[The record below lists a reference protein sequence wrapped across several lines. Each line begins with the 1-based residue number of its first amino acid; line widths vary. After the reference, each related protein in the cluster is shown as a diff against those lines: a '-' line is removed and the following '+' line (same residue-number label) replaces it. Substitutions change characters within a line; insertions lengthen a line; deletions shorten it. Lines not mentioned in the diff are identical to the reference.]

1 MRFDIGMRWPPPV
14 RVSLARSTIASAAI
28 AALALGTSLIVAT
41 LPLDPLLV
49 GCALIAIAAWAIDRV
64 QVVGLRQGPRAVRSF
79 ELRGDLTLVVVSGD
93 GTASA
98 GRVRRDS
105 YVGARLST
113 IVWRP
118 YGRWRSRTILL
129 LPDML
134 PAEEFR
140 RLRVLLRYGRSDVAH
155 GEPASHA

>member
-14 RVSLARSTIASAAI
+14 RVSLARSTMASAAI
-28 AALALGTSLIVAT
+28 AALALATSLIVAT
-41 LPLDPLLV
+41 LPLDPLLA
-49 GCALIAIAAWAIDRV
+49 GLALLAIAAWAIDRV
-64 QVVGLRQGPRAVRSF
+64 QVVGLRHGRRAVRSF

-134 PAEEFR
+134 PPQEFR
-140 RLRVLLRYGRSDVAH
+140 RLRVLLRYGRSDVTH